1 MTLQAWAS
9 HRTCRVSNH
18 SLVVETIPLNLLHE
32 QHTQTTDSA
41 GYGDVPLSWRGT
53 PPGSW
58 SSLSTRVVFCHDPI
72 DNTIPRQTS
81 RAPCTIAYWI
91 YAYWS
96 VNRLGY
102 CISITIAVPGN
113 ARVKISI
120 DTYLFDQYVQR
131 SSVRYLFLWSI
142 LSEKLVQQAVV
153 LRTGMWDCRPIPT
166 SFTNKFRNRY
176 VIWGPAQSTAVRG
189 TRPAVRCM

>member
-58 SSLSTRVVFCHDPI
+58 SSRRTRVVFCYDPLEDTTPDI
-72 DNTIPRQTS
+72 SCTLDNTNRYAYEYWSINRL
-81 RAPCTIAYWI
+81 RIAYH
-91 YAYWS
+91 
-96 VNRLGY
+96 RLLLSPVIG
-102 CISITIAVPGN
+102 
-113 ARVKISI
+113 RVKLSI
-120 DTYLFDQYVQR
+120 DTYWFDQLIWYVQR
-131 SSVRYLFLWSI
+131 SSDHFFDQTKSCTWYDT
-142 LSEKLVQQAVV
+142 LSEGK
-153 LRTGMWDCRPIPT
+153 
-166 SFTNKFRNRY
+166 RNNNTLTVKARY
-176 VIWGPAQSTAVRG
+176 
-189 TRPAVRCM
+189 